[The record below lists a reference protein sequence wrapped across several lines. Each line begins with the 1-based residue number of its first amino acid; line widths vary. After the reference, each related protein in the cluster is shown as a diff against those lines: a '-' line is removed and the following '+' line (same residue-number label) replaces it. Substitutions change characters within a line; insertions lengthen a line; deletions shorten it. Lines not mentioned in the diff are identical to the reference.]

1 LALAAYVAEDGLVG
15 HQGEGRPWSCEA
27 SMPQCRGRS
36 GQSTWE
42 LVGAWGITLIKVEEG
57 GWDKGLEKGKPGKAI
72 TFEV

>member
-1 LALAAYVAEDGLVG
+1 
-15 HQGEGRPWSCEA
+15 
-27 SMPQCRGRS
+27 MPQCRGRS

-57 GWDKGLEKGKPGKAI
+57 GWDKGLEKGKPGKGI